1 MCILT
6 SYSPEQ
12 RKEEFGTA
20 CKMVNRSETLLRL
33 ELYTLVFLLEEQIQS
48 DLLRPVNV
56 ILSLTEHDG
65 VDDES
70 HDVLHDEEGDGG
82 RTLLRYHPPSEADG
96 HLNLDGEQEGRR
108 ERPGERK
115 SFCLKAVSVSFCFR
129 ANAEILA
136 DLMGKAALNVSD
148 V

>member
-1 MCILT
+1 MYPHFLFPGAEKKRVSDAVQDGESIRN
-6 SYSPEQ
+6 SEVYSE
-12 RKEEFGTA
+12 A
-20 CKMVNRSETLLRL
+20 
-33 ELYTLVFLLEEQIQS
+33 YTFVFLLEQLQS
-48 DLLRPVNV
+48 DLRHPVNIV
-56 ILSLTEHDG
+56 LSLTEHDG

-70 HDVLHDEEGDGG
+70 HDVLHDEEGDGR

-129 ANAEILA
+129 ANSELLA

>member
-1 MCILT
+1 
-6 SYSPEQ
+6 
-12 RKEEFGTA
+12 
-20 CKMVNRSETLLRL
+20 MVNRSETLPRL
-33 ELYTLVFLLEEQIQS
+33 ELYTFVFLLEQLQS
-48 DLLRPVNV
+48 DLRHPVNV
-56 ILSLTEHDG
+56 VLSLTEHDG

-70 HDVLHDEEGDGG
+70 HDVLHDEEGDGR

-115 SFCLKAVSVSFCFR
+115 SQRKSFCLKAVSVSICFR
-129 ANAEILA
+129 ANSELLA

>member
-1 MCILT
+1 MQDGEPIRN
-6 SYSPEQ
+6 S
-12 RKEEFGTA
+12 
-20 CKMVNRSETLLRL
+20 SEI

-56 ILSLTEHDG
+56 VLSLTEHDG